1 LELIAQNLI
10 CVKKFKPVICIFT
23 AGGIHAAIIQTKK
36 GTKQERMFD
45 PEKLSSIIYY
55 LSSIIYH
62 LKPIIFLKYVLTFYP
77 LFLSI
82 PIAIGTKPTLHEF
95 QKS

>member
-45 PEKLSSIIYY
+45 PEKLSSIIY
-55 LSSIIYH
+55 H